1 MNMPGRSSLAVLV
14 AALSVGLT
22 VFPCPAI
29 SASQPVTVRAAL
41 SGQVLPLRLVRLGQL
56 VHQGD
61 PLLFVRPV
69 TNGAA
74 MAVVAP
80 VTGVVTQVFVSAGQ
94 FVHAGDAVAVIQ
106 PMQIP

>member
-1 MNMPGRSSLAVLV
+1 MPGRSTLAVL
-14 AALSVGLT
+14 AAVLSVGFI
-22 VFPCPAI
+22 VFACPSI

-56 VHQGD
+56 VHQGE

-74 MAVVAP
+74 MAAVAP
-80 VTGVVTQVFVSAGQ
+80 VAGVVTQVFVSAGQ

-106 PMQIP
+106 SVQIP